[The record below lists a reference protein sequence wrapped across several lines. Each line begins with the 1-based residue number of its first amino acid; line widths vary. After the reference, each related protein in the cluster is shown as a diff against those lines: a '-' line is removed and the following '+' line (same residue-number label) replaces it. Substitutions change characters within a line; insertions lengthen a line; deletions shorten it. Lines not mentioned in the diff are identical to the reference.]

1 MPETPTT
8 PTTPDVKVEDVVE
21 GTPPQTGLPDLSVV
35 GDATFHV
42 NNRRATNPL
51 TSAAASSSDSQG
63 QGLGPAASL
72 TVITNLGAQFDEA
85 NQSQVPNTQLVLV
98 PNQPTP
104 PAEPRQQP
112 TQSRQVSTEPPT
124 PSINPRWFGTPN
136 KFNGAAGS
144 KPQEWLDR
152 MKIHCSTLQI
162 PPMFWSGVA
171 ACFMEGQAI
180 HWAARRA
187 QRLHDS
193 KTVDNW
199 DLFEDE
205 FRRVYLPVDRS
216 ISARVELQ
224 ALRMTSKQSALEYV
238 NQFDRLCEDASGMD
252 ERSILSTFMLTLTP
266 TLKEAVLR
274 GQPTTYAQAKS
285 IALNWYAYNAVFNP
299 VAAVAPAIH
308 AMDGIPHQETLNYAG
323 HQLPSSSTT
332 GKAATNSTG
341 GAGPRPS
348 YYCTHCKLAGHSNK
362 RCYTLHPEL
371 RPDNWTPPVTKT
383 ANPSVAVDAN
393 PKK

>member
-1 MPETPTT
+1 MPNPPTT
-8 PTTPDVKVEDVVE
+8 PQFKVEEDATS
-21 GTPPQTGLPDLSVV
+21 TPPDTGLPPGLSAV
-35 GDATFHV
+35 DDQTIHL
-42 NNRRATNPL
+42 NRTRGANPL
-51 TSAAASSSDSQG
+51 NSAAASSSDSQS
-63 QGLGPAASL
+63 QELGPAASL
-72 TVITNLGAQFDEA
+72 TVVTNLGSQFDDA
-85 NQSQVPNTQLVLV
+85 SQSQVSNNQLVLV
-98 PNQPTP
+98 PTP
-104 PAEPRQQP
+104 PIPSGESRPQPAQRRQAAIE
-112 TQSRQVSTEPPT
+112 SPT

-162 PPMFWSGVA
+162 PPVFWSGVA
-171 ACFMEGQAI
+171 ASFMEGQAI

-193 KTVDNW
+193 KIADNW
-199 DLFEDE
+199 DLFEEE

-224 ALRMTSKQSALEYV
+224 ALRMTAKQTALEYV
-238 NQFDRLCEDASGMD
+238 NQFDRLCEDAIGMD

-266 TLKEAVLR
+266 ALKEAVLR

-285 IALNWYAYNAVFNP
+285 IALNWYAYNAVFNS
-299 VAAVAPAIH
+299 VATVAPSMH
-308 AMDGIPHQETLNYAG
+308 AMDGTPYQETLNYAS
-323 HQLPSSSTT
+323 QQFPNSSTT

-341 GAGPRPS
+341 GARPKPS
-348 YYCTHCKLAGHSNK
+348 YYCTHCKQAGHSNK
-362 RCYTLHPEL
+362 RCYDLHPEL